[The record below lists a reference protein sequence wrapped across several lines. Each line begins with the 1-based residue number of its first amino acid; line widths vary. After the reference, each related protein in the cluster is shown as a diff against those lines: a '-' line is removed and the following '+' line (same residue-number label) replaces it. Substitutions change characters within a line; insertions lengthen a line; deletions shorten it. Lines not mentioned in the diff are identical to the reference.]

1 MNQDLPGHKGGKSK
15 IRVHGVSGEKGEVE
29 GDNGEMKGRPRGL
42 KSSRGGRPQGSPVRV
57 CDCGYRLGA

>member
-29 GDNGEMKGRPRGL
+29 GGNGEMK
-42 KSSRGGRPQGSPVRV
+42 GRPQGSPVRI
-57 CDCGYRLGA
+57 CD